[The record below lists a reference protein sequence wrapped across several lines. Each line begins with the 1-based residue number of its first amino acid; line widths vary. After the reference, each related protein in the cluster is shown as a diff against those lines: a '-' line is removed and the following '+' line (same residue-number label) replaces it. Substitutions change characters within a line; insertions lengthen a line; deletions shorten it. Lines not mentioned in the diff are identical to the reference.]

1 MSETRKPFWIGLFLL
16 GGALLLAVALLLL
29 GRENWLRQHRDYVVY
44 FTGALDGLDVGGDVT
59 YRGVKV
65 GQVHEVSLQWDSVTQ
80 DVVMPVVLRITPQV
94 HLSTGSAGMDRV
106 VEQLIERGLRAQLQT
121 PSLLT
126 GKAIVAL
133 DLFPG
138 KPGYSRSRDEDDLPV
153 IPSVPS
159 RADQAARVL
168 NDLVGTLGEMPLREI
183 VESLRVSLAGIERLV
198 GSPET
203 QQGLQHLGATLG
215 HLDSLSAKLDQQ
227 LPVLLASGEQSSK
240 ALQLGLQE
248 LRNTTRASQRTL
260 EDISRLSRELQQSL
274 GPQSEA
280 QYRLLRSLD
289 ELARASKAMQRTLE
303 GIDQQ
308 PQSLIFGKE

>member
-1 MSETRKPFWIGLFLL
+1 MSESRKPFWIGLFLL
-16 GGALLLAVALLLL
+16 AGILLLTVALLLL
-29 GRENWLRQHRDYVVY
+29 GRDNWLGQHRDYVVY
-44 FTGALDGLDVGGDVT
+44 FTGALDGLDVGADVT

-65 GQVHEVSLQWDSVTQ
+65 GQVHEVSLEWDDQSH
-80 DVVMPVVLRITPQV
+80 DVVMPVVLRINPQV
-94 HLSTGSAGMDRV
+94 KLSEAGAGFDHV

-138 KPGYSRSRDEDDLPV
+138 RPGYSRIEADGGLPV
-153 IPSVPS
+153 IPSVSS
-159 RADQAARVL
+159 RGDRAARVL
-168 NDLVGTLGEMPLREI
+168 GDLVDTLGEMPLREI

-198 GSPET
+198 GSPEL
-203 QQGLQHLGATLG
+203 QQGLQHLGSTLDN
-215 HLDSLSAKLDQQ
+215 LDRLSATLDQQ
-227 LPVLLASGEQSSK
+227 LPGLLASGEQSSK
-240 ALQLGLQE
+240 ALQGTLHE
-248 LRNTTRASQRTL
+248 LRNTARASQRTL
-260 EDISRLSRELQQSL
+260 EDIGRLSRELEQSL